1 MDGDANSLHARGLLR
16 RLVAIGLLAGLF
28 STLFGVGGGLVMV
41 PLLVMVCRFDAKV
54 ATATSLA
61 AIIGTATVGVISH
74 GALGNVAWGYA
85 ILIGIPAVAGL
96 LVGLAIKDRISSR
109 TLTYAFSVVLVGVG
123 AWLAFEPASSSA
135 RPELTLATGIAVA
148 LLGVVAGALAGLFG
162 VGGGI
167 LFVPALVLV
176 IGVPQLAAEGAS
188 LLAILPVSLVG
199 SWRQHRAGTV
209 RWHAAGVMALA
220 SAATA
225 VAGAFLAEAT
235 PPRAL
240 RIMFALL
247 LLATAAQLAGRV
259 RGADAPER

>member
-1 MDGDANSLHARGLLR
+1 
-16 RLVAIGLLAGLF
+16 
-28 STLFGVGGGLVMV
+28 MV
-41 PLLVMVCRFDAKV
+41 PLLVMLCRFDAKV

-96 LVGLAIKDRISSR
+96 LAGLAIKDRISSR
-109 TLTYAFSVVLVGVG
+109 ALTYAFAVVLVVVA
-123 AWLAFEPASSSA
+123 AWLAFEPASSSGE
-135 RPELTLATGIAVA
+135 PDLTVAAGTAVA

-176 IGVPQLAAEGAS
+176 IGLPQLSAEGAS

-199 SWRQHRAGTV
+199 SWRQHRARTV

-220 SAATA
+220 STATA

-235 PPRAL
+235 PPRTL

-259 RGADAPER
+259 RSADAP